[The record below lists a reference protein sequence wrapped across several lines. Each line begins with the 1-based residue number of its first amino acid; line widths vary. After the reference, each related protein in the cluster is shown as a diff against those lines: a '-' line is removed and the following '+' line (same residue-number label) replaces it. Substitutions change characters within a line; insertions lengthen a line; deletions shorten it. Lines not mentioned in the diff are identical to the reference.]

1 MKNKYQGL
9 VQTHQ
14 PGPGVEG
21 SQFPIASLT
30 PSGVV
35 YTHTHTIPQKPN
47 KYTHV
52 YRPTEISI
60 PYSLVHI
67 SSQMQTHMSI

>member
-21 SQFPIASLT
+21 SQFPIAGLT
-30 PSGVV
+30 PSGFV
-35 YTHTHTIPQKPN
+35 YTHTHTHTPQ
-47 KYTHV
+47 
-52 YRPTEISI
+52 
-60 PYSLVHI
+60 PYPESLTNI
-67 SSQMQTHMSI
+67 LMFIDLLR

>member
-35 YTHTHTIPQKPN
+35 YTHTPDPK
-47 KYTHV
+47 
-52 YRPTEISI
+52 
-60 PYSLVHI
+60 SLTNI
-67 SSQMQTHMSI
+67 LMFIDY